1 MLPLEPSDIKLN
13 FYYDET
19 NNIRKFYLTDDKNN
33 YMNSESNL
41 FILGGIAIDPLL
53 LENIHFE
60 TSLHA
65 LFKKWGVQATQKE
78 VKFKHIA
85 NGDFLTI
92 LKSKKLNYLF
102 EFLSE
107 KNIFIHMFVLD
118 VIHWS
123 LIDIIESTN
132 AFNVCKRFLC
142 IDEYIF
148 YEIKSLLTEV
158 ARTF

>member
-102 EFLSE
+102 EF
-107 KNIFIHMFVLD
+107 
-118 VIHWS
+118 
-123 LIDIIESTN
+123 
-132 AFNVCKRFLC
+132 
-142 IDEYIF
+142 
-148 YEIKSLLTEV
+148 
-158 ARTF
+158 